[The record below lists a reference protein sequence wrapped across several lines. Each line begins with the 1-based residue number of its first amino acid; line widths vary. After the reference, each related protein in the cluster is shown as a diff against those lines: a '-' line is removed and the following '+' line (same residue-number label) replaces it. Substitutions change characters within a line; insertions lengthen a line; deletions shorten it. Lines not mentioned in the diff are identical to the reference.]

1 MNVKISMNLKVKY
14 KNTYNKIKMILSEMK
29 NTLKIFTMK
38 ILTKMKIKKNKLKMM
53 MIKQTWITLVRSQK
67 IS

>member
-53 MIKQTWITLVRSQK
+53 MIKWTWITLVRS
-67 IS
+67 

>member
-53 MIKQTWITLVRSQK
+53 MIKQIWITLVRSQK

>member
-1 MNVKISMNLKVKY
+1 MNVKISINLKVKY

-53 MIKQTWITLVRSQK
+53 MIK
-67 IS
+67 

>member
-1 MNVKISMNLKVKY
+1 MSVEISMNPKVKY

-53 MIKQTWITLVRSQK
+53 MIKWTWITLVRSQK

>member
-1 MNVKISMNLKVKY
+1 MSVEISMNPKVKY

-53 MIKQTWITLVRSQK
+53 MIKWTWITLVRS
-67 IS
+67 